1 MFEELAALEAII
13 ALSGFV
19 MTLRHFKGA
28 MRFLSLILLC
38 DALSNI
44 FYIFFLENEIV
55 FMANALTICVLV
67 NLFGRHIKRRK
78 RLL

>member
-1 MFEELAALEAII
+1 MFEELAALEAIF
-13 ALSGFV
+13 ALFGFAI
-19 MTLRHFKGA
+19 TLRYFRGA

-44 FYIFFLENEIV
+44 LYIFLPTNELV
-55 FMANALTICVLV
+55 FTGNAIIICILMI
-67 NLFGRHIKRRK
+67 LFSRDIKRRK

>member
-1 MFEELAALEAII
+1 VYEEFAALEALV

-19 MTLRHFKGA
+19 VTLKHFRGA

-44 FYIFFLENEIV
+44 IYVLLPTNEIV
-55 FMANALTICVLV
+55 FTFNALAICALV
-67 NLFGRHIKRRK
+67 ILFGRHIKRRK
-78 RLL
+78 KLL